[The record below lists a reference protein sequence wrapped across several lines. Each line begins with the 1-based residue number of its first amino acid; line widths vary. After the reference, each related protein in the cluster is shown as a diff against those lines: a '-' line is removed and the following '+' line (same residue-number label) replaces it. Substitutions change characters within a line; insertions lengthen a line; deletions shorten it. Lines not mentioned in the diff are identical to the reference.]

1 MHVLRL
7 SCCQFS
13 FAAELQSVQF
23 VISHY
28 ADAVTYTVDAWLDKN
43 RGFMPQELMVLMRG
57 STDPLIAS
65 LFKAPEGAPS
75 SSTSSPSKG
84 KSPTVLTSFRASMRA
99 LFATLSRT
107 SVRYVRCIKPNLQKA
122 PSTFNGRIVLKQLHY
137 TGVLAVA
144 QTQHTRY
151 PIAMAQGD
159 FAARFSCI
167 APERMDQAPPV
178 EQCRRLLHPRWID
191 EQAVTLGTTK
201 VFMSSEVLSFLEKK
215 RDKVVA
221 THATRLQRIAR
232 GFAVRMQLPFA
243 ATGSS

>member
-1 MHVLRL
+1 M
-7 SCCQFS
+7 
-13 FAAELQSVQF
+13 QF

-57 STDPLIAS
+57 STEPLIAA
-65 LFKAPEGAPS
+65 LFKAAEGARPPS
-75 SSTSSPSKG
+75 ASSPSKG
-84 KSPTVLTSFRASMRA
+84 KSPTVLSSFRASMRA

-122 PSTFNGRIVLKQLHY
+122 ASTFNSRIVLKQLHY

-151 PIAMAQGD
+151 PIAMAQVD
-159 FAARFSCI
+159 FAARFTCI
-167 APERMDQAPPV
+167 APEPMVQSPPV
-178 EQCRRLLHPRWID
+178 EQCRRQLHPRWIA
-191 EQAVTLGTTK
+191 EQAVTLGRTK

-215 RDKVVA
+215 RDNLRWSPHTQRGCDGSLVA
-221 THATRLQRIAR
+221 LRCACSCH
-232 GFAVRMQLPFA
+232 
-243 ATGSS
+243 